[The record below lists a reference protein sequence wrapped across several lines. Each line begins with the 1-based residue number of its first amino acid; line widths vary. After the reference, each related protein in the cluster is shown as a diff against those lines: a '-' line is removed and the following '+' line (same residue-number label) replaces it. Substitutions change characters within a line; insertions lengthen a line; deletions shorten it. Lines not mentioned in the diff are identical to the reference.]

1 MATARKTSTKP
12 ADNVVAVDETAATT
26 ADAVVEEVTE
36 EIVEEAPA
44 PAKVAKPQPLLD
56 TDDIEVVSLI
66 RNVDYLDK
74 YSGDRYI
81 WTEVGQPE
89 LMPFEVLK
97 SMWRNNK
104 TYFRSMWLRP
114 NDDRVIKKF
123 GLESIYKKYDYLMDG
138 KNYTIDNIDEIN
150 ETVAN
155 SPKDIKIA
163 VRNKVKEMVDN
174 SEIVDI
180 NVIRKL
186 EKKFNMDLIR
196 K

>member
-26 ADAVVEEVTE
+26 ADAVVEEVAE

-81 WTEVGQPE
+81 WTEVGQSE
-89 LMPFEVLK
+89 FMPFEVLK

-123 GLESIYKKYDYLMDG
+123 GLESIYKKYDCLMDG

-186 EKKFNMDLIR
+186 EKNFNMDLIR